1 MRQPLGEFVLEALLA
16 QGGFGQVYRAHH
28 ATTGRVVAVKVLHGE
43 LCSAPAAVARFLE
56 QERQEMAEQ
65 LTELRDLL
73 PYRAPDGGIG

>member
-1 MRQPLGEFVLEALLA
+1 MHRGYEPVLT
-16 QGGFGQVYRAHH
+16 YSAHH
-28 ATTGRVVAVKVLHGE
+28 IPHPGFH
-43 LCSAPAAVARFLE
+43 AAVARFLE